1 MTMPFTFPDWMPWWM
16 QLAITIAA
24 LLVGLAFLAMPFSV
38 FGLKSRLDNIDAR
51 LDEMAG
57 EMRTLAL
64 RLPEPDH
71 TGYDAPALLRA
82 AQQREARQTPPP
94 PPIPPASW
102 EAEPPPREQRSPT
115 LRAAAR
121 LGSAA
126 RLGGPGRE
134 RAEPRLGQPR

>member
-16 QLAITIAA
+16 QLAIVIAC

-38 FGLKSRLDNIDAR
+38 FGLKSRLESVDAR
-51 LDEMAG
+51 LDELAG
-57 EMRTLAL
+57 ELRSLSL

-71 TGYDAPALLRA
+71 TGYDTPALLRA
-82 AQQREARQTPPP
+82 AQQREIRQAAPP

-102 EAEPPPREQRSPT
+102 QAEPPLRDQRSPT

-121 LGSAA
+121 LGGAA
-126 RLGGPGRE
+126 RE